1 MIRCAVYIRVSTE
14 EQALHGYSL
23 EAQKEALT
31 GYVKSHCLT
40 IVDYYIDE
48 GVSAR
53 KKMGRRKEFLRM
65 VADVEANR
73 IDLII
78 FTKLDRWFR
87 NIADYYKIQ
96 EILEAH
102 QVNWKTIYENYATST
117 ANGRLHI
124 NIMLSIAQDEADRT
138 SERIKVVF
146 QNKRNRGEV
155 TNGSH
160 PFGFKITDK
169 KLVPDAEKLP
179 IVRDI
184 FDFYEES
191 QSVYDT
197 VRMLREKYQL
207 NFCNAT
213 VSRILKN
220 KIYIGEYQGIQNY
233 TKPVIAPERFRKI
246 QTILPLSKKRSKTNR
261 IYLFTGLLVCG
272 ECGNRLTANH
282 STVKYKET
290 RREYNVYRCK
300 RYTDQ
305 KLCTH
310 KKVLNEGKLEKNLL
324 KEASQALSGFRI
336 IPEIN
341 EHKDQNQADK
351 YKLLNKMEKLKEL
364 YLENLID
371 MDTYRKDYQMLSNRF
386 EIIKNSSKNKN
397 PEPLIRLL
405 NTDFNSIYHLLNA
418 SEKRLLWR
426 AVIERIVVD
435 GNNELTIFYK

>member
-1 MIRCAVYIRVSTE
+1 MIRSAVYIRVSTE
-14 EQALHGYSL
+14 EQVLHGYSL

-31 GYVKSHCLT
+31 GYAKSHGFT

-53 KKMGRRKEFLRM
+53 KKMAKRKEFLRM
-65 VADVEANR
+65 IADVEANQ

-102 QVNWKTIYENYATST
+102 QVNWKTIYENYDTQT

-160 PFGFKITDK
+160 PFGFKIKDK
-169 KLVPDAEKLP
+169 KLVPDGEILI

-213 VSRILKN
+213 ISRMLKN
-220 KIYIGEYQGIQNY
+220 RIYIGEYQGIRNY
-233 TKPVIAPERFRKI
+233 TKPIIEPQHFNRI
-246 QTILPLSKKRSKTNR
+246 QAILPLPKKRSKTNR
-261 IYLFTGLLVCG
+261 VYLFTGLLVCG
-272 ECGNRLTANH
+272 ECSNKLTANH

-310 KKVLNEGKLEKNLL
+310 KKVLNERILEQFLL
-324 KEASQALSGFRI
+324 KEAAQALSGYRI
-336 IPEIN
+336 IPAIN
-341 EHKDQNQADK
+341 EPKDQTQSNK
-351 YKLLNKMEKLKEL
+351 YKLLDKMEKLKEL

-371 MDTYRKDYQMLSNRF
+371 MDSYRKDYQMLNNRL
-386 EIIKNSSKNKN
+386 ETIYASAKNQI
-397 PEPLIRLL
+397 PEPLNCLL
-405 NTDFNSIYHLLNA
+405 NADFNSIYYLLST
-418 SEKRLLWR
+418 SEKRLMWR
-426 AVIERIVVD
+426 AVIDRIVVD
-435 GNNELTIFYK
+435 GNNELEVFYK

>member
-14 EQALHGYSL
+14 EQVLHGYSL

-31 GYVKSHCLT
+31 GYAKSHCFT

-53 KKMGRRKEFLRM
+53 KKMGKRKEFLRM
-65 VADVEANR
+65 IADVEANR

-87 NIADYYKIQ
+87 NIADYYKVQ

-102 QVNWKTIYENYATST
+102 QVNWKTIYENYDTST

-160 PFGFKITDK
+160 PFGFTIIDK
-169 KLVPDAEKLP
+169 KLVPDEEKLT

-184 FDFYEES
+184 FYFYEEN

-213 VSRILKN
+213 VSRMLKN
-220 KIYIGEYQGIQNY
+220 RIYIGEYQGIQNY
-233 TKPVIAPERFRKI
+233 TRPVITPERFKRI
-246 QTILPLSKKRSKTNR
+246 QTILPLPKKRTKTNR
-261 IYLFTGLLVCG
+261 TYLFTGLLVCS
-272 ECGNRLTANH
+272 ECGNKLTANH
-282 STVKYKET
+282 STVTYKET
-290 RREYNVYRCK
+290 QHEYNVYRCK
-300 RYTDQ
+300 KYTDQ

-310 KKVLNEGKLEKNLL
+310 KKVLNESKLEQYLL
-324 KEASQALSGFRI
+324 REAAQALSGFRI

-341 EHKDQNQADK
+341 EPKEQSQSDK
-351 YKLLNKMEKLKEL
+351 YKIENKMEKLKEL
-364 YLENLID
+364 YLEDLID
-371 MDTYRKDYQMLSNRF
+371 LDTYRNDYQMLNNRLAT
-386 EIIKNSSKNKN
+386 IKESVNNQN
-397 PEPLIRLL
+397 PEPLNRLL
-405 NTDFNSIYHLLNA
+405 SKDFNSIYNLLNA

-435 GNNELTIFYK
+435 CNNELTIFYK

>member
-1 MIRCAVYIRVSTE
+1 MIRCAAYIRVSTE

-31 GYVKSHCLT
+31 GYAKNHCFT

-53 KKMGRRKEFLRM
+53 KKMGKRKEFLRM
-65 VADVEANR
+65 ITDVEANR

-102 QVNWKTIYENYATST
+102 QVNWKTIYENYDTST

-138 SERIKVVF
+138 SERIKVIF

-155 TNGSH
+155 TNASH
-160 PFGFKITDK
+160 PFGFTIIDK
-169 KLVPDAEKLP
+169 KLVPDEEKLT

-184 FDFYEES
+184 FYFYEEN

-213 VSRILKN
+213 VSRMLKN
-220 KIYIGEYQGIQNY
+220 RIYIGEYQGIQNY
-233 TKPVIAPERFRKI
+233 TRPVIAPERFRKI
-246 QTILPLSKKRSKTNR
+246 QTILPLPKKRSKTNR

-272 ECGNRLTANH
+272 ECGNKLTANH

-290 RREYNVYRCK
+290 QREYNVYRCK

-310 KKVLNEGKLEKNLL
+310 KKVLNEIKLEHYLL
-324 KEASQALSGFRI
+324 TEAAQALSGFRI

-341 EHKDQNQADK
+341 EPKDQSQSNK
-351 YKLLNKMEKLKEL
+351 YKLLDKMEKLKEL
-364 YLENLID
+364 YLEDLID
-371 MDTYRKDYQMLSNRF
+371 MDTYRKDYQMLNNRL
-386 EIIKNSSKNKN
+386 ETIKESAKKQDPDS
-397 PEPLIRLL
+397 LTHLL
-405 NTDFNSIYHLLNA
+405 STDFNSIYHLLNA
-418 SEKRLLWR
+418 SEKRLMWR

-435 GNNELTIFYK
+435 CNNELTIFYK

>member
-31 GYVKSHCLT
+31 GYAKSHGLS
-40 IVDYYIDE
+40 IIDYYIDE

-53 KKMGRRKEFLRM
+53 KKMGKRKEFLRM
-65 VADVEANR
+65 IADIEANR

-102 QVNWKTIYENYATST
+102 QVNWKTIYENYDTST

-160 PFGFKITDK
+160 PFGFTIEDK
-169 KLVPDAEKLP
+169 KLVPDEEKLT

-184 FDFYEES
+184 FKFYEDN
-191 QSVYDT
+191 QSIYDT
-197 VRMLREKYQL
+197 VRMLREKHQL

-213 VSRILKN
+213 VSRMLKN
-220 KIYIGEYQGIQNY
+220 RIYIGEYQGIQSY
-233 TKPVIAPERFRKI
+233 TKPVIAPERFKKI
-246 QTILPLSKKRSKTNR
+246 QTILPLPKKRSKTNR
-261 IYLFTGLLVCG
+261 TYLFTGLLVCG
-272 ECGNRLTANH
+272 ECGNKLTANH
-282 STVKYKET
+282 STVTYKET
-290 RREYNVYRCK
+290 QREYNVYRCK

-310 KKVLNEGKLEKNLL
+310 KKVLNEMKLELYLL
-324 KEASQALSGFRI
+324 QEVTQVLSGFRLI
-336 IPEIN
+336 SEIN
-341 EHKDQNQADK
+341 EPKEQSPSEK
-351 YKLLNKMEKLKEL
+351 YKIENKMEKLKEL
-364 YLENLID
+364 YLEDLID
-371 MDTYRKDYQMLSNRF
+371 LDTYRNDYRMLNNRLATIQ
-386 EIIKNSSKNKN
+386 EAVGNQNSEAFSS
-397 PEPLIRLL
+397 LL
-405 NTDFNSIYHLLNA
+405 NTDFKNLYHLLNA

-426 AVIERIVVD
+426 AVIDKILVD
-435 GNNELTIFYK
+435 RNNKLTIYYK